1 MIMIC
6 NTSHEEED
14 NCLPKLMMPWLVFL
28 SSGKEDSVWICECF
42 PCIHCLRNTACYL
55 LNCPLYY
62 YLSDFI
68 RFWHL
73 SVDAERHLG
82 LQLVAARSHHGIHPK
97 AYLSSCFVCSGL
109 RSSKKWQRKTK
120 WAKEKS
126 KWVMEENR
134 AKEMMDT
141 VRQTDTVKGKDGKT
155 PPHIILLLLG

>member
-1 MIMIC
+1 MIC
-6 NTSHEEED
+6 NMWHEEEH
-14 NCLPKLMMPWLVFL
+14 NCLPKLMMSWLVFL
-28 SSGKEDSVWICECF
+28 SSGKEDSDWNYECF
-42 PCIHCLRNTACYL
+42 LCMHCLRNAACYV

-73 SVDAERHLG
+73 SADAERHLG
-82 LQLVAARSHHGIHPK
+82 LQLVAARSHPGIHPE

-109 RSSKKWQRKTK
+109 CNSKKMAEGKTK

-134 AKEMMDT
+134 TKKDDGHS
-141 VRQTDTVKGKDGKT
+141 QTERYS
-155 PPHIILLLLG
+155 